1 MKQQELR
8 EKLRAR
14 RDRLEYSQEYMG
26 AKLGISQAAYSD
38 IETGKTKLTEKL
50 VTQIKAIDKFE
61 DFFQEEPDKDLKSF
75 GQTIVE
81 KWPWK
86 KKSLYLIIA
95 IIGWAG
101 LDVVVRAPADFMRGS
116 GAGTE
121 QQYDVI
127 TGMIGLGLTLM
138 LALFIYWFFWV
149 KKW

>member
-1 MKQQELR
+1 M
-8 EKLRAR
+8 A
-14 RDRLEYSQEYMG
+14 LE
-26 AKLGISQAAYSD
+26 
-38 IETGKTKLTEKL
+38 
-50 VTQIKAIDKFE
+50 
-61 DFFQEEPDKDLKSF
+61 
-75 GQTIVE
+75 
-81 KWPWK
+81 

-127 TGMIGLGLTLM
+127 TGMIGLGLTLL

>member
-75 GQTIVE
+75 VQTIVE

-86 KKSLYLIIA
+86 KNHY
-95 IIGWAG
+95 
-101 LDVVVRAPADFMRGS
+101 
-116 GAGTE
+116 
-121 QQYDVI
+121 
-127 TGMIGLGLTLM
+127 TL
-138 LALFIYWFFWV
+138 LLR
-149 KKW
+149 